1 MGNNLE
7 EYCEKHIDAPVVSID
22 DNRVHLVIHSHIN
35 MYGKMVLSKAEAA
48 LLLIELYNFI
58 KS

>member
-22 DNRVHLVIHSHIN
+22 ENKHLVIHSHIN
-35 MYGKMVLSKAEAA
+35 MYGKMVLSKADAA

>member
-1 MGNNLE
+1 MGNDLE
-7 EYCEKHIDAPVVSID
+7 EYYEKYINAPVVSID
-22 DNRVHLVIHSHIN
+22 ENKHLVIHSCVN
-35 MYGKMVLSKAEAA
+35 MHGKMVLNKADAA

>member
-1 MGNNLE
+1 MRNEYE
-7 EYCEKHIDAPVVSID
+7 EYCEKHIDAPAID

-35 MYGKMVLSKAEAA
+35 MHGKMVLSKADAS